1 MHQED
6 VSEVSEVGDCH
17 ALRILWPSCRSFLFL
32 PFSAFAIGWALL
44 FLFHCC
50 GDVFLLLVNAKCFR
64 PQPWGVGTMSWIYP
78 RDRVEPAK
86 MGLFKLRGDKSFFFL
101 PFSSQR
107 IAGEVCCAKCLECIS
122 SPLLPPSKQKE
133 YFILWKMLIGE
144 YKSKPTVQHC
154 WA

>member
-6 VSEVSEVGDCH
+6 VSEVSEVGDYH

-86 MGLFKLRGDKSFFFL
+86 MGLFKLRGDKSFFFPSFFFPEDSWGSL
-101 PFSSQR
+101 LCQMPGMYFFSS
-107 IAGEVCCAKCLECIS
+107 S
-122 SPLLPPSKQKE
+122 SPFKTE
-133 YFILWKMLIGE
+133 RIL
-144 YKSKPTVQHC
+144 YTVKNVN
-154 WA
+154 WRI